1 MTLKFDFMI
10 CGPLVFGRIAI
21 DAIFLLSSMDVRST
35 FLVFL
40 CLAQRCQRLQ
50 HGLGSALCRLAKV
63 WGSSK
68 LTASRSRPW
77 KIRCE
82 QIVNMD
88 MSLWLVYLVILI
100 FHVMCQNLLTMVLL
114 SQQRLDDKM
123 FSTSR
128 SEVGSCSY
136 KSCIALNNFRLAKLL
151 SVLVSCG
158 H

>member
-1 MTLKFDFMI
+1 MQ
-10 CGPLVFGRIAI
+10 
-21 DAIFLLSSMDVRST
+21 FLLSSMDVRST
-35 FLVFL
+35 LVVFL
-40 CLAQRCQRLQ
+40 CPAQRCQRLQ

-82 QIVNMD
+82 QIVSID
-88 MSLWLVYLVILI
+88 IYRHQPVVGVSCYPV

-114 SQQRLDDKM
+114 SQQRLDDKL